1 MDQTAKKNPNP
12 PDIQV
17 YDGRVTNAEVKGDI
31 DLFNDLHIKGVQAK
45 QGFKRSSY

>member
-17 YDGRVTNAEVKGDI
+17 YDGRVTNGEVNGDI
-31 DLFNDLHIKGVQAK
+31 TRFI
-45 QGFKRSSY
+45 